1 METYYL
7 ISFALVSFLTVLSP
21 GPAVLFTINN
31 VFNANSND
39 VLKGILGVATGILI
53 VGFLATLLIMFATEV
68 IDGAFK
74 FLNFAGA
81 FYFLYLAAN
90 NLKAFK
96 YKNSLSNQQKKTFY
110 QGLVISLLNPKAL
123 AFFIF
128 IFPTYMKENYI
139 SAGIATLLTS
149 IFALNVLLVHCFYG
163 LSFNYLTKT
172 IGIDKFA
179 NYFNR
184 LSAFTFFIFALFMFN
199 QFITSSTQ

>member
-1 METYYL
+1 METYHL
-7 ISFALVSFLTVLSP
+7 ISFALVLFLTVLSP
-21 GPAVLFTINN
+21 GPAVLFTIHN
-31 VFNANSND
+31 VFNANSQD

-53 VGFLATLLIMFATEV
+53 VGFFATLLIMFTTEAV
-68 IDGAFK
+68 GGAFK
-74 FLNFAGA
+74 VLNLAGA

-96 YKNSLSNQQKKTFY
+96 YKNSLSNEQKKHFFH
-110 QGLVISLLNPKAL
+110 GLVISLLNPKAL

-128 IFPTYMKENYI
+128 IFPTYMQENYI

-149 IFALNVLLVHCFYG
+149 IFALNVLLVHCFYYF
-163 LSFNYLTKT
+163 SFNYLTKT

-199 QFITSSTQ
+199 QFLTSITQ

>member
-1 METYYL
+1 METYHL
-7 ISFALVSFLTVLSP
+7 ISFVLVSFLTVLSP

-31 VFNANSND
+31 VFKANSHD

-53 VGFLATLLIMFATEV
+53 VGFFATLLIMFTTEV

-74 FLNFAGA
+74 ILNLAGA

-96 YKNSLSNQQKKTFY
+96 YKNSLSHQHRKVFS

-123 AFFIF
+123 AFFLF
-128 IFPTYMKENYI
+128 IFPTYMQENYI

-199 QFITSSTQ
+199 QFLTSSTQ